1 MKYGFV
7 AKFIK
12 VSFSKTAFNYL
23 EREVPNLDIPSFR
36 KKVFEEYRAMVE
48 RSPEVGSLRENN
60 FVMALYAGCFFLAM
74 YKSGR
79 EFMTDELVSGLVKEV
94 SYCKAMRMA
103 KEGKSAFTEKEVR
116 NRTKQAQWTRDH
128 IEEYPENWYYYFEKV
143 EGKDEYYI
151 THKECAICK
160 LAKREGCEE
169 VMHLLCVMDYYAFD
183 LQGAVLDRTKTLGAG
198 DDECNFHVMSKERA
212 KELGFVKDPKAK

>member
-1 MKYGFV
+1 MKYGLV

-12 VSFSKTAFNYL
+12 MSFAKTAFDYMA
-23 EREVPNLDIPSFR
+23 REVPSLDIPTFR
-36 KKVFEEYRAMVE
+36 KKVFREYRAMVE
-48 RSPEVGSLRENN
+48 RTPEVGSLRENN

-74 YKSGR
+74 YQTGR
-79 EFMTDELVSGLVKEV
+79 EFMTEDLIKGLVKEV
-94 SYCKAMRMA
+94 SYCKAMRRA
-103 KEGKSAFTEKEVR
+103 KEGKSAFTEKEIR

-128 IEEYPENWYYYFEKV
+128 IEEYPDNWYYYFEKV

-169 VMHLLCVMDYYAFD
+169 VMPLLCVMDYYAFD

-212 KELGFVKDPKAK
+212 EELGFVPGPNAK

>member
-1 MKYGFV
+1 MKYGITANFV
-7 AKFIK
+7 K
-12 VSFSKTAFNYL
+12 VVFSKTAFHYM
-23 EREVPNLDIPSFR
+23 EKQAPDLDIKEFR
-36 KKVFEEYRAMVE
+36 RKVFSEYREMVK
-48 RSPEVGSLRENN
+48 RTPEVGSLRKNA
-60 FVMALYAGCFFLAM
+60 FVMALYAACFFLAM
-74 YKSGR
+74 YKIGK
-79 EFMTDELVSGLVKEV
+79 EFMTDELIEGLVKEV

-103 KEGKSAFTEKEVR
+103 KEGKSAFSEKEIR
-116 NRTKQAQWTRDH
+116 SRTIQSQWTRDH
-128 IEEYPENWYYYFEKV
+128 IKEYPENWYYYFEKV

-169 VMHLLCVMDYYAFD
+169 VTHLLCKMDYYAFE

-212 KELGFVKDPKAK
+212 KEIGFVQRPNAK

>member
-1 MKYGFV
+1 MKYGIT

-12 VSFSKTAFNYL
+12 VAFSKTAFRYMA
-23 EREVPNLDIPSFR
+23 EQVPSLDIDVFR
-36 KKVFEEYRAMVE
+36 RKVYREYREMVE
-48 RSPEVGSLRENN
+48 RTPEVGSLRENA
-60 FVMALYAGCFFLAM
+60 FVMALYAACFFLAM
-74 YKSGR
+74 YKIGR
-79 EFMTDELVSGLVKEV
+79 EFMTDELVEGLVKEV

-103 KEGKSAFTEKEVR
+103 KEGKSAFTEKEIR
-116 NRTKQAQWTRDH
+116 NRTKQSQWTRDH
-128 IEEYPENWYYYFEKV
+128 IDKYPENWYYYFDKV

-169 VMHLLCVMDYYAFD
+169 VTHLLCKMDYYAFD

-212 KELGFVKDPKAK
+212 KEIGFVQSPNAK